1 MSEALYRKYRSKR
14 LGDIVGQDHVTDI
27 LASALKSDK
36 TSHAYLL
43 TGPRGVGKTSIARI
57 LAHEINNLPYD
68 GTNHLDIIEIDAA
81 SNNSVDDIRDLR
93 EKVLVAPASAKK
105 KIYVIDE
112 VHMLSKPAF
121 NALLKTLE
129 EPPEHVVFIL
139 ATTEVHKI
147 PETILSRAQRFHF
160 RAISAEIMQKHLKSI
175 ADKEKIAI
183 DDEALLLIAER
194 ASGSFRDGISLL
206 DQVKHLG
213 DKKITRSRLESYLG
227 IAPQELIVKL
237 FSAIVQKKLPE
248 AVALCRKIEESG
260 ISASIAAEQLSSY
273 VASQIAD
280 HPSLIAVLGDL
291 IEVNRS
297 SDPFLKLLAV
307 VSKASASSEDQV
319 KTVAL
324 ATEKP
329 VSFVVEEI
337 VEEEKFIAKKKPEK
351 KVIEEVI
358 EAPKPK
364 NKSADIID
372 WQQVL
377 SKIRKTSMPLY
388 SITNRADVEQNQEIL
403 NIHVTFEL
411 HKKKLESD
419 SHRQTLQSIL
429 SKLYKQPPNEF
440 VVTFGKRP
448 PKNEQARAI
457 ADIMGGG
464 EEVRV

>member
-27 LASALKSDK
+27 LASALKNDK

-147 PETILSRAQRFHF
+147 PDTILSRAQRFHF
-160 RAISAEIMQKHLKSI
+160 RAISASVMQKHLKAI

-183 DDEALLLIAER
+183 DDDALLLIAER

-206 DQVKHLG
+206 DQVKHLA
-213 DKKITRSRLESYLG
+213 DKKITRSKLESYLG

-237 FSAIVQKKLPE
+237 FSAIVQKKLSE
-248 AVALCRKIEESG
+248 AVALCKNIEESG
-260 ISASIAAEQLSSY
+260 ISASIAAEQLSTHI
-273 VASQIAD
+273 ASQITD
-280 HPSLIAVLGDL
+280 HPSLITVLSEL

-329 VSFVVEEI
+329 ASFVVEEI
-337 VEEEKFIAKKKPEK
+337 VEKKVTSKKKLKK
-351 KVIEEVI
+351 KVLEEVV
-358 EAPKPK
+358 EVPKLK
-364 NKSADIID
+364 NRSIDTID

-377 SKIRKTSMPLY
+377 SKIRQTSMPLY

-419 SHRQTLQSIL
+419 SHRQKLQSIL
-429 SKLYKQPPNEF
+429 AKLYKQPPNEF